1 MCLCMTGPCKCNS
14 YRHTGR
20 FGRGDCN
27 RKRPGANFCYVDH
40 NSSCPDKR
48 RSFFGARYPWSRQAC
63 KYKPATTKKPI
74 KKNPSG
80 EVLVDVDVQSFGQF
94 TFY

>member
-1 MCLCMTGPCKCNS
+1 MGVVTAVSKVDLAIIATLTTTLAARTS
-14 YRHTGR
+14 AAASSGR
-20 FGRGDCN
+20 ATHGL
-27 RKRPGANFCYVDH
+27 
-40 NSSCPDKR
+40 
-48 RSFFGARYPWSRQAC
+48 AR
-63 KYKPATTKKPI
+63 PATTKKPI